1 MASVVILSSFP
12 NRSCLPFCGI
22 SGSIPATASA
32 NAVTPERRGCQQESE
47 MMTAT
52 NDDGDKKDEG
62 EEREFFAFLFSNV
75 SFVSLVPFV
84 FIKSSNSF
92 FNLSAL
98 CTGSRG
104 QPTAYPFS
112 MLLSSSPAFAVST
125 VPLGRSFGCSSVKT
139 AP

>member
-32 NAVTPERRGCQQESE
+32 NAVTPERRGWQEESE

-52 NDDGDKKDEG
+52 KDDGDKKDER
-62 EEREFFAFLFSNV
+62 EEREFFVSPFSKV

-84 FIKSSNSF
+84 FIKFSNSF
-92 FNLSAL
+92 LNLCAL
-98 CTGSRG
+98 FTGSCG
-104 QPTAYPFS
+104 QPTVYPFS
-112 MLLSSSPAFAVST
+112 
-125 VPLGRSFGCSSVKT
+125 
-139 AP
+139 